1 MRADRLVAALLL
13 LQARGRVTAAELAE
27 ELEVSV
33 RTARRDLESLSA
45 AGLPVYAQ
53 PGRGGGWQLLGG
65 GRTDLSGL
73 NAAEARAL
81 FLIAGPQTRLAP
93 EAKAALRKLVRA
105 LPEPFREHATAAAEA
120 VVLDGAAWGAA
131 PPPASPHLDMLQR
144 SIIERVQVRLRYAGS
159 AGAVTTRTVDPLGV
173 AAKGGTW
180 YLLADTASGRRT
192 YRVDRIRA
200 VTLTDRAAIRPP
212 DFDLAQAWREAV
224 AAVDAR
230 RTRVEAVLL
239 ASQEAAEGLLHQFGG
254 DARVGDRRSGSRR
267 EVHIGGASTRQL
279 AERLAGWGNG
289 IKVVGPRE
297 LRRQLAEIGAQL
309 VEAYAGAD

>member
-13 LQARGRVTAAELAE
+13 LQARGRVTAAELAK

-33 RTARRDLESLSA
+33 KTARRDLEALST

-73 NAAEARAL
+73 NAAETRAL
-81 FLIAGPQTRLAP
+81 FLLAGPHTRLAP

-105 LPEPFREHATAAAEA
+105 LPEPFREHASAAAEA
-120 VVLDGAAWGAA
+120 VVLDAAGWGAA
-131 PPPASPHLDMLQR
+131 SPPASPHLEALQR
-144 SIIERVQVRLRYAGS
+144 AIIERVQVRVRYEGS

-192 YRVDRIRA
+192 FRVDRMRA
-200 VTLTDRAAIRPP
+200 VTLTSRAAVRPAS
-212 DFDLAQAWREAV
+212 FDLAEAWREAV

-230 RTRVEAVLL
+230 RTRTKAVVL
-239 ASQEAAEGLLHQFGG
+239 AAQEAAEGLLVQFGG
-254 DARVGDRRSGSRR
+254 DARVGDRRSGRR
-267 EVHIGGASTRQL
+267 LEVHIGGASTRQL

-289 IKVVGPRE
+289 IEVVSPLE
-297 LRRQLAEIGAQL
+297 LRRQLAAIGAQL
-309 VEAYAGAD
+309 VQAYSGA